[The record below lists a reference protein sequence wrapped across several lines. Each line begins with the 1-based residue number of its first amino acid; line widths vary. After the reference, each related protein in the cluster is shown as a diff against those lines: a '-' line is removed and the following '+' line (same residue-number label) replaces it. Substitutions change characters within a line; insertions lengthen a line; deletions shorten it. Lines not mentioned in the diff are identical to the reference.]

1 MRLERTTQLAYFR
14 LMFILL
20 GIWPKYQ
27 TYTVATAITVRFT
40 RSVKFLLGQ
49 CFQPGPAGYIL
60 SSLSG
65 LAAIVHCLVLKAI
78 IPSLVLQ
85 AIVPCLVLQAIV
97 PCLVLQ
103 PLVPCLVLQAIV
115 PCLVLQAIVPC
126 LILQA
131 SSLPGPAVL

>member
-49 CFQPGPAGYIL
+49 CMQRIGRDSFQPGPAGY
-60 SSLSG
+60 
-65 LAAIVHCLVLKAI
+65 
-78 IPSLVLQ
+78 
-85 AIVPCLVLQAIV
+85 
-97 PCLVLQ
+97 
-103 PLVPCLVLQAIV
+103 
-115 PCLVLQAIVPC
+115 
-126 LILQA
+126 
-131 SSLPGPAVL
+131 SSLPGPAGYT